1 MKRITVVILLGL
13 LFTCRPISTFS
24 AENADHVMKI
34 AIGNPAT
41 SNNFGWTP
49 FEILKTEI
57 ENRSNGRLK
66 VELFAETLGLSSLE
80 MIDMVRSNIVQARD
94 FADGHFATI
103 YPPIQILSIPYLF
116 AERDIAW
123 HVLDGPLGAKLIEDM
138 AARTGL
144 RPLRWFENGGFRHY
158 SNNKRPIH
166 SPADMKGLKIRT
178 MESPLHIKIVS
189 DLGASGIPI
198 GWPNVY
204 EAIES
209 GIVDGQENS
218 ISTFLIPHFE
228 NIQKYVVLDGHIY
241 ANYTL
246 LINEAWYQSL
256 PDDLKLVLKQA
267 SESALVVNRGLA
279 ILNEQ
284 EGLAYLQSKGVEV
297 YKPTNE
303 EYVQFRQRTRQSAID
318 WLKQNVGEQWVKEVL
333 SATAAAEKELGY
345 NF

>member
-1 MKRITVVILLGL
+1 MKRVAFVILLGL
-13 LFTCRPISTFS
+13 LCICIPFS
-24 AENADHVMKI
+24 VFPADDSVHLMKI
-34 AIGNPAT
+34 AIGNPGT
-41 SNNFGWTP
+41 SNNYGWTP

-57 ENRSNGRLK
+57 EKRSNGRLK
-66 VELFAETLGLSSLE
+66 VELFAETLGMSSLE

-94 FADGHFATI
+94 FADGHFSTI
-103 YPPIQILSIPYLF
+103 YPPIQIFSIPYLF

-123 HVLDGPLGAKLIEDM
+123 RVLDGPLGTKLIEDM
-138 AARTGL
+138 AAQTGL

-158 SNNKRPIH
+158 SNNKKPVHR
-166 SPADMKGLKIRT
+166 PADMEGLKIRT
-178 MESPLHIKIVS
+178 MESPLHVKIVS
-189 DLGASGIPI
+189 DLGAKGIPI

-218 ISTFLIPHFE
+218 IATFLIPHFE
-228 NIQKYVVLDGHIY
+228 NIQSYVVLDGHIY
-241 ANYTL
+241 ATYTL
-246 LINEAWYQSL
+246 LINESWYQAL

-267 SESALVVNRGLA
+267 SETALVVNRGLA

-284 EGLAYLQSKGVEV
+284 ESLTYLKSKGIEV
-297 YKPTNE
+297 YKPTHE

-318 WLKQNVGEQWVKEVL
+318 WLKQNVGEQWVRAVL
-333 SATAAAEKELGY
+333 TATAAAEKELGY